1 MTDAEQ
7 VKAAVDIIAIIGE
20 HLALKRAGA
29 TDRYVGLCP
38 FHEEKTPSFTVDK
51 NKGLYCCFGCRAGGD
66 VIKFLMEIEGITFPE
81 AIARLAQRAGQPEQ
95 NGQQSDGI
103 EAIYQYTDAQ
113 GEPLYQVVR
122 KPGKK
127 FLQRYRDGGGRWAWK
142 KYPGQV
148 LYHLREVLENPIV
161 FVVEGERD
169 VETLREHGFT
179 ATTNAGGANAP
190 WLPQFTAAL
199 AGREVILIPDRDGP
213 GYARVK
219 RIARAL
225 LGKVPRLVY
234 LELEGDGIKDVTDW
248 FNAGHS
254 ELEFIAQFDGEE
266 VSQ

>member
-1 MTDAEQ
+1 MMDAEQ
-7 VKAAVDIIAIIGE
+7 LKAAVDIVAIIGE

-38 FHEEKTPSFTVDK
+38 FHQEKTPSFTVDRS
-51 NKGLYCCFGCRAGGD
+51 KGLYHCFGCDVGGD
-66 VIKFLMEIEGITFPE
+66 VIKFLMEIEGIAFPE
-81 AIARLAQRAGQPEQ
+81 AVARLAQRSGQPERQ
-95 NGQQSDGI
+95 GKSRNI
-103 EAIYQYTDAQ
+103 VATYNYTDES
-113 GEPLYQVVR
+113 GELLYQVVR
-122 KPGKK
+122 TEPKN
-127 FLQRYRDGGGRWAWK
+127 FLQRYPDGSGGWIWK
-142 KYPGQV
+142 KNPQQV
-148 LYHLREVLENPIV
+148 LYHLREVLENPII

-199 AGREVILIPDRDGP
+199 AGHEVILIPDRDGP

-234 LELEGDGIKDVTDW
+234 LELEGEGIKDVTDW